1 MLDTLSDNERALV
14 PSVHATVDALHS
26 RIQSFVAELRQ
37 LGPHVDIQNDV
48 TGRVLS
54 RLDSA
59 ADAMHAVRLELMNL
73 REARFERGLDAF
85 DLTSE
90 NARALSQ
97 GIDRA

>member
-48 TGRVLS
+48 TGSVLS

-85 DLTSE
+85 NLTSE

-97 GIDRA
+97 DIDRA